1 MKKSSGAIEEE
12 PPCSIVRVRGVE
24 IKASRNLNAPADSS
38 PEESEEALRSK
49 RWALERAVQRST
61 YCVSSAEAGAHPY
74 PSRIP

>member
-12 PPCSIVRVRGVE
+12 PPCSIVE